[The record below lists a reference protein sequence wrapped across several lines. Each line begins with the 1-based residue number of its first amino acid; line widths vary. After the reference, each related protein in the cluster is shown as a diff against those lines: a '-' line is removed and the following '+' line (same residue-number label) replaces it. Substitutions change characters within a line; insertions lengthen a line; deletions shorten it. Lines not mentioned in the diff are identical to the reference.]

1 MPEPDDP
8 KNAAAITRRIEAAKS
23 ALNPKRPESGPA
35 SQAHLAWRMVV
46 DLVAGIGIGAACGFG
61 LDSLFGTTPV
71 LLVVLTLL
79 GFAAGVNLLLRTARS
94 VAVEAVEAGEGK
106 DGDSG
111 SSRKVAPKE
120 GNGG

>member
-1 MPEPDDP
+1 VPEPDDP
-8 KNAAAITRRIEAAKS
+8 KNAAAIRRRIEAAKS
-23 ALNPKRPESGPA
+23 ALNPKRPETGPA

-79 GFAAGVNLLLRTARS
+79 GFAAGVNLLLRTAKS
-94 VAVEAVEAGEGK
+94 VAVEAGEGK

-111 SSRKVAPKE
+111 SSRKEAPKE